1 MPSLITNTSLP
12 HPQTPLP
19 QQTASADCM
28 PERKTKQLRLEEKYH
43 LQVHFVFTLLFP
55 NSNKTSGVLFC
66 FLFFF
71 FCRVGEGIKDEERWG
86 LLKDLDDDLE
96 SCHKIIPLGLSA
108 LIL

>member
-12 HPQTPLP
+12 HLQTPLP

-55 NSNKTSGVLFC
+55 NSNKTSGVLFSVC
-66 FLFFF
+66 FFFF
-71 FCRVGEGIKDEERWG
+71 FCRVQEGTKDEERWG

-96 SCHKIIPLGLSA
+96 SCLVK
-108 LIL
+108 

>member
-12 HPQTPLP
+12 HLQTPLP

-55 NSNKTSGVLFC
+55 NSNKTSGVLFSVCLFC
-66 FLFFF
+66 FVFL
-71 FCRVGEGIKDEERWG
+71 CVGEGIKDEERWG
-86 LLKDLDDDLE
+86 LLKDLD
-96 SCHKIIPLGLSA
+96 G
-108 LIL
+108 